1 VAGQIIPLRG
11 HAASC
16 AQARN
21 RPLCSAKNI
30 KKQTIV
36 INPSQKALFLA
47 TAFALAACN
56 TTGGDQPGPAA
67 GTTGSTATTAAAPDN
82 TPAQP
87 MTRTQA
93 ASECWMKAEKL
104 EGDKKNIDSR
114 LSYVEK
120 CINDKTKTAQ
130 PAAPKT

>member
-1 VAGQIIPLRG
+1 M
-11 HAASC
+11 
-16 AQARN
+16 
-21 RPLCSAKNI
+21 
-30 KKQTIV
+30 
-36 INPSQKALFLA
+36 INLSQKALLLA
-47 TAFALAACN
+47 AALALAACN
-56 TTGGDQPGPAA
+56 TTTGDQPGPAA
-67 GTTGSTATTAAAPDN
+67 AAGTTGATASAAPDN

-104 EGDKKNIDSR
+104 EGDKRNIDSR

>member
-1 VAGQIIPLRG
+1 M
-11 HAASC
+11 
-16 AQARN
+16 
-21 RPLCSAKNI
+21 
-30 KKQTIV
+30 
-36 INPSQKALFLA
+36 INLSQKALFLA
-47 TAFALAACN
+47 AAFALAACN

-67 GTTGSTATTAAAPDN
+67 AAGTTGSTTTAAAPDN

-93 ASECWMKAEKL
+93 ASECWMKAEKF
-104 EGDKKNIDSR
+104 EGDKRNIDSR
-114 LSYVEK
+114 LNYVEK